1 MSRPIP
7 HCRCALIVA
16 VLLLFAA
23 LGRSQNA
30 AANVDA
36 ALLRWDQLKSGDD
49 AARIIGVNLL
59 APFDDARVTSIL
71 FDELER
77 AGIKHAA
84 VVILNAIAQKPRGN
98 VVPKLRAV
106 LFHEDADVFIRQA
119 CAVAIGKQG
128 ARGVDLLLDCVRGD
142 AGSGNE
148 VRDAS
153 FLGLAAA
160 ADERAWR
167 GLAPMALKG
176 SPAQQ
181 LHVLQLLDPVADV
194 DSVTHVRERLL
205 EDNNPELAA
214 LAWRQMVQHKQK
226 GASDAAD
233 GLLERLL
240 PTPPVGARVNLV
252 VGLAASLQPDHFAA
266 FLTLASSDEPLVQAA
281 LPPCVV
287 SLAKNEAFVKWLAS
301 TGLVGDPA
309 QRSLAFR
316 ILRAAPLAS
325 VMPLLTK
332 ARASLRPAKV
342 ETLDIALQLHGLL
355 RSDPTWQADV
365 LLLAQSPVAVIRTTG
380 LSLQAELGC
389 GTSTAIAQA
398 SLDSK
403 SWELRAAAYH
413 YLARFRELASI
424 PLLIACTDKESGRLA
439 EELNDTLFMHT
450 GVRLWRRAE
459 WDAWWQQH
467 RATHTLPP
475 EAAIR
480 AQVRGASGP
489 TVAYFGLPLTS
500 RHVAFLIDVSGSMSA
515 PIGTDRK
522 HTRLDE
528 AKRQLGNAI
537 EKLSEE
543 REFNV
548 IAYESH
554 IHPFWKKLR
563 KAKGKDKAE
572 ALDRVAK
579 LAISGGTNIFDALE
593 RAFMDLGTDTIY
605 LLTDGQPTAGAITN
619 VDELANEIRTWN
631 YRRQVLIHCISIGED
646 SPLLKRIS
654 KESGG
659 SYVFV
664 R

>member
-1 MSRPIP
+1 
-7 HCRCALIVA
+7 
-16 VLLLFAA
+16 
-23 LGRSQNA
+23 
-30 AANVDA
+30 
-36 ALLRWDQLKSGDD
+36 
-49 AARIIGVNLL
+49 
-59 APFDDARVTSIL
+59 
-71 FDELER
+71 
-77 AGIKHAA
+77 
-84 VVILNAIAQKPRGN
+84 
-98 VVPKLRAV
+98 
-106 LFHEDADVFIRQA
+106 
-119 CAVAIGKQG
+119 
-128 ARGVDLLLDCVRGD
+128 
-142 AGSGNE
+142 
-148 VRDAS
+148 
-153 FLGLAAA
+153 
-160 ADERAWR
+160 
-167 GLAPMALKG
+167 
-176 SPAQQ
+176 
-181 LHVLQLLDPVADV
+181 
-194 DSVTHVRERLL
+194 
-205 EDNNPELAA
+205 
-214 LAWRQMVQHKQK
+214 
-226 GASDAAD
+226 
-233 GLLERLL
+233 
-240 PTPPVGARVNLV
+240 
-252 VGLAASLQPDHFAA
+252 
-266 FLTLASSDEPLVQAA
+266 
-281 LPPCVV
+281 
-287 SLAKNEAFVKWLAS
+287 
-301 TGLVGDPA
+301 
-309 QRSLAFR
+309 
-316 ILRAAPLAS
+316 
-325 VMPLLTK
+325 
-332 ARASLRPAKV
+332 
-342 ETLDIALQLHGLL
+342 
-355 RSDPTWQADV
+355 
-365 LLLAQSPVAVIRTTG
+365 
-380 LSLQAELGC
+380 
-389 GTSTAIAQA
+389 
-398 SLDSK
+398 
-403 SWELRAAAYH
+403 
-413 YLARFRELASI
+413 
-424 PLLIACTDKESGRLA
+424 
-439 EELNDTLFMHT
+439 MHT

-467 RATHTLPP
+467 CATHTLPP

-548 IAYESH
+548 IAYESY

-619 VDELANEIRTWN
+619 VEELADEIRTWN